1 MLKDL
6 PEEEFGPRIDF
17 REYTFLENPSLP
29 KQVKESFLEVRLCNE
44 HSTRCSTANGTNKHR
59 ALLLPRNSTEQMVNY
74 EEPTVVSGFSSA
86 QHIIHLVTLVTL

>member
-29 KQVKESFLEVRLCNE
+29 KQVTLCCLQAF
-44 HSTRCSTANGTNKHR
+44 HLYPGNKMACPLIVSVWSIDLGER
-59 ALLLPRNSTEQMVNY
+59 
-74 EEPTVVSGFSSA
+74 VVS
-86 QHIIHLVTLVTL
+86 